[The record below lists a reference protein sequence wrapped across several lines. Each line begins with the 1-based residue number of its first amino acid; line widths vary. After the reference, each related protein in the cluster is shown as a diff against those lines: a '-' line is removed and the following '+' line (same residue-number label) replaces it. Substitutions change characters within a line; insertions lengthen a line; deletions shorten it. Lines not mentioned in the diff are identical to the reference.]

1 MNENDTAWVALNLVP
16 GLQPAR
22 AIRLAEALGGADG
35 VFRADPARLR
45 AIGGLSPET
54 VHNIVTFPWRS
65 KANDEIRQSNNRKFH
80 ILTYASDLYPAR
92 LRNIP
97 DPPPVLYV
105 HGELLPGDDLCV
117 GVVGSRSPSPYGL
130 GAAADLGRDL
140 ARRGVTVVSGMAK
153 GADSAAHQGALDG
166 GGRTV
171 AVLGSGLDVPYPR
184 RNRRLMERIARQG
197 AAVSEFP
204 LGTRPVPWNFP
215 RRNRVIAGMTL
226 GTVVIEAAA
235 RSGSL
240 ITAELALEGGRE
252 VFAVPG
258 RVTSPRSEGTNSL
271 IRDGARLA
279 RSAADVIDDLPA
291 EWRERARPEPRSLDP
306 RLVAG
311 LDEGETRVL
320 AQLGPDEPTLVD
332 ALARDVGLPHGR
344 LLDALLSLEMRRLVR
359 AVPGGRYMR
368 TSEARGK

>member
-45 AIGGLSPET
+45 AIRGLSPET

-65 KANDEIRQSNNRKFH
+65 KANDEITQSNNRKFH

-184 RNRRLMERIARQG
+184 RNRRLMERIARRG

-204 LGTRPVPWNFP
+204 LGTRPAPWNFP

-320 AQLGPDEPTLVD
+320 AQLDPDEPMLVD

-368 TSEARGK
+368 TSEARGR